1 MKIILWL
8 FIFLMIP
15 FMLVSQITS
24 PEAIFTESTNYPSG
38 AGNDTVFYYSNINGA
53 SLNVTPG
60 GQGSYTFNWYRYNTA
75 NNSFDIHISTQTG
88 TSSSISG
95 LMETGYRVT
104 VDDGNGTVLTYTC
117 WTLQPEI
124 ISAEIEMVS
133 EDCFELQLS
142 VEDTVKT
149 LVYHDP
155 ANGAAVPVDYGLT
168 YTWSSIPESPVS
180 DETTPD
186 ITIDAP
192 VEDTEF
198 TVSVGSRFGISETAT
213 LHNQALAVKAAFTQE
228 PENRGI
234 ENEMDTTQQHS
245 APLVVRFYSEE
256 TRGNNLAYEWT
267 FGDDGRAYDPNPLH
281 TFQYPGKYENILHV
295 INEVSGCEDTAP
307 PQEVVVFESE
317 LLVPNVFTPNGDGIN
332 DEFRV
337 SYRSLKKYS
346 IVIYNRWGRK
356 VYASTNP
363 GLGWDGRI
371 GKGEASPGVYF
382 YVIEAEGFEK
392 EERYKLHG
400 TITLIRSKN

>member
-15 FMLVSQITS
+15 FILVSQITS

-256 TRGNNLAYEWT
+256 TKGNNIAYEWT

-281 TFQYPGKYENILHV
+281 TFQYRLEY
-295 INEVSGCEDTAP
+295 C
-307 PQEVVVFESE
+307 
-317 LLVPNVFTPNGDGIN
+317 
-332 DEFRV
+332 
-337 SYRSLKKYS
+337 
-346 IVIYNRWGRK
+346 
-356 VYASTNP
+356 
-363 GLGWDGRI
+363 
-371 GKGEASPGVYF
+371 
-382 YVIEAEGFEK
+382 
-392 EERYKLHG
+392 
-400 TITLIRSKN
+400 